1 MLVSTFLAV
10 MVASR
15 VLGERRILIV
25 IVAHAPAR
33 WILIRASL
41 TRITLITALVASST
55 SCALDLL
62 LGMQIKL
69 ILALLDLVIEKLV
82 DPHSHLD
89 VVLQHHHDHAV
100 EGEAQVI
107 LLDGEL
113 LELFLKHSQLLRTL
127 LDQIE

>member
-1 MLVSTFLAV
+1 M
-10 MVASR
+10 
-15 VLGERRILIV
+15 
-25 IVAHAPAR
+25 
-33 WILIRASL
+33 
-41 TRITLITALVASST
+41 ITALVTSST
-55 SCALDLL
+55 RCTLNLL
-62 LGMQIKL
+62 LGIQIKL

-89 VVLQHHHDHAV
+89 VVLQHHNDHAV

-113 LELFLKHSQLLRTL
+113 LELFLEHSQLLRTL